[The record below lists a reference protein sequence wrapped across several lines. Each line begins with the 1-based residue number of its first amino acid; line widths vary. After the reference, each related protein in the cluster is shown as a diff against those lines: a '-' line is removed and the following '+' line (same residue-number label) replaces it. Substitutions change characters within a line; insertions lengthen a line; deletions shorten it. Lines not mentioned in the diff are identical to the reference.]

1 MINKGIFYLLVMVF
15 YSINAIGNDLNI
27 PKPLNAND
35 ENLYRRIFELQ
46 TEGKFKDAEQLLQ
59 KIENNILIGRIKA
72 QKFLHPTG
80 YLNFKPNPRFP
91 L

>member
-35 ENLYRRIFELQ
+35 ENLYRRVFELQ
-46 TEGKFKDAEQLLQ
+46 TEGKFKEAEKLLQ
-59 KIENNILIGRIKA
+59 KIENNILIGRVKA

-80 YLNFKPNPRFP
+80 YILS
-91 L
+91 LIHI